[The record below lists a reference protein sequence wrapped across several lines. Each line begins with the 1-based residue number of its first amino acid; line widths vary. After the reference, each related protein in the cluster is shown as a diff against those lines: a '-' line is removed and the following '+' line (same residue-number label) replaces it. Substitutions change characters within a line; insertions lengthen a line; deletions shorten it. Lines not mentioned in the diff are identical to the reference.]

1 MSTLS
6 VISLE
11 KRKKKYTYTRKRERE
26 SRMRKARE
34 WRQAA
39 KRLGERNAVC
49 ICCSACKF
57 SVFMEDLLQCISKNV
72 QDTTRGHKMH
82 ICICSVTNEVISNAI
97 FNISF
102 LSQFLIRMLS
112 LSNHPVPSIA
122 TMHTSSWRE
131 HVDERVETGSG
142 SWRSMLQVLGQDV
155 GPLLFYILI
164 KPLERSSFWPPRPIM
179 LELPGQALLFQFS
192 LIFPLDTWSFLKFH
206 VPYHIYK
213 SGSMKC
219 LFTLFLMEGS

>member
-1 MSTLS
+1 MEDL
-6 VISLE
+6 
-11 KRKKKYTYTRKRERE
+11 
-26 SRMRKARE
+26 
-34 WRQAA
+34 
-39 KRLGERNAVC
+39 
-49 ICCSACKF
+49 
-57 SVFMEDLLQCISKNV
+57 EDLLQCISKNV
-72 QDTTRGHKMH
+72 HDTTRGHRMH
-82 ICICSVTNEVISNAI
+82 ICICSVKNEVISNAI

-112 LSNHPVPSIA
+112 LSNHQIPSIA
-122 TMHTSSWRE
+122 TMHTVSSWE
-131 HVDERVETGSG
+131 LVDERVETGS
-142 SWRSMLQVLGQDV
+142 WRSMPQVLGQDV
-155 GPLLFYILI
+155 GPLLSYILI
-164 KPLERSSFWPPRPIM
+164 KPLERSSFWPPCPIM